1 MNNQVVQIIHLTKKK
16 KNKEKSSVDW
26 SKLYVLQSIENRIY
40 FR

>member
-1 MNNQVVQIIHLTKKK
+1 MNNQVVQIIHLTKK